1 MSDAGVMSPFNSDD
15 YPKEIQKTGI
25 ALSTD
30 HNPNHSKIDPYL
42 GGMNA
47 AIEAMRNV
55 AAVGASPHAISDC
68 LCFGNPEKPHQM
80 WEFVEAVRGVSDACK
95 GIKLK
100 ENPKFPI
107 PIIAGNVSFYNE
119 SKSGSIPPSPIVSC
133 LGKLVNV
140 EKAITMSFKTSN
152 SNIIMV
158 GSRKDELGGSLYYS
172 LYNEI
177 GANVPTPELDEV
189 KNQINAITD
198 SIDNNL
204 LQSCHDISDG
214 GIAVALSEMTFEN
227 NIGCIVTIPGDL
239 TLEKLLFSETGG
251 FLVEIADSKI
261 ESFKNIFKNHNVQI
275 YQIGKTSEVNDIII
289 NDKIHLNI
297 KEAKDL
303 WLNGLRDK
311 IK

>member
-1 MSDAGVMSPFNSDD
+1 
-15 YPKEIQKTGI
+15 
-25 ALSTD
+25 
-30 HNPNHSKIDPYL
+30 
-42 GGMNA
+42 
-47 AIEAMRNV
+47 
-55 AAVGASPHAISDC
+55 
-68 LCFGNPEKPHQM
+68 M

-100 ENPKFPI
+100 ENTDFPI

-140 EKAITMSFKTSN
+140 EKAITMSFKISN
-152 SNIIMV
+152 SNIYMV

-172 LYNEI
+172 LHDEI
-177 GANVPTPELDEV
+177 GANVPKPELDDV
-189 KNQINAITD
+189 KNQINAITNC
-198 SIDNNL
+198 IDNNL

-214 GIAVALSEMTFEN
+214 GVAVALSEMTFEN

-239 TLEKLLFSETGG
+239 TSEKLLFSETGG
-251 FLVEIADSKI
+251 FLVEVADSKI
-261 ESFKNIFKNHNVQI
+261 ERFKKIFKNHSVQV
-275 YQIGKTSEVNDIII
+275 YQIGKTSETNDIII